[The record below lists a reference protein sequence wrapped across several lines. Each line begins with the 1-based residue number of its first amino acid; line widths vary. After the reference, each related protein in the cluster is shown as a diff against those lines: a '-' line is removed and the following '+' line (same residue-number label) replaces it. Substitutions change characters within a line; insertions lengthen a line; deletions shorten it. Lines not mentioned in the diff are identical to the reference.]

1 MRENRSVDKRYP
13 SVSDTNFSEV
23 LFASRGGI
31 GEVTLNRPAALNAVT
46 LEMLRALDDRLVAW
60 MRDDAIGLVVISGEG
75 RAFAAGGDIRRL
87 YDAGKAG
94 DSYTSTF
101 FWDEYVT
108 DWRVFHYP
116 KPYVAIM
123 DGVTMGGGVG
133 LSVHGTH
140 RVVTE
145 NTVFAMPETGIGFF
159 PDVGG
164 TYFLPRLPGRIGLYM
179 ALTGARLRA
188 ADCLYAGIATHYVPA
203 DRLEDLKRALADA
216 GLADSADAHGR
227 VGEVLGRFA
236 TGPGEAPIAA
246 LRERID
252 TTFDAEGVEE
262 VAAKLSAAGD
272 DWAEKTLSAM
282 LARSPTALKV
292 AFEQVR
298 RGAGLSFDECLTLEY
313 RISQAFM
320 RGHDFF
326 EGVRAT
332 IVDKDGRPKWRP
344 DRLEDVLPTDVE
356 RYFER
361 PSEGD
366 LQFNPP
372 RRRDQIDG

>member
-1 MRENRSVDKRYP
+1 MVEANS
-13 SVSDTNFSEV
+13 SDI
-23 LFASRGGI
+23 LFECRGDV
-31 GEVTLNRPAALNAVT
+31 GEVTLNRPEALNAVT
-46 LEMLRALDDRLVAW
+46 LEMLRSLDDRLIAW
-60 MRDDAIGLVVISGEG
+60 ASDNAIGAVVISGEG

-87 YDAGKAG
+87 YEAGKAG

-108 DWRVFHYP
+108 DWRIFHYP

-164 TYFLPRLPGRIGLYM
+164 TYFLPRLPGRIGVYM

-188 ADCLYAGIATHYVPA
+188 ADCLYTGIATHHVPA
-203 DRLEDLKRALADA
+203 DRLGDLKRSLADA
-216 GLADSADAHGR
+216 KLAGAVDPHDR
-227 VGEVLGRFA
+227 VGEVLGEFA
-236 TGPGEAPIAA
+236 TDPGEAPIAV

-252 TTFDAEGVEE
+252 TVFDAEGVEE
-262 VAAKLSAAGD
+262 VTVKLRAAGD
-272 DWAEKTLSAM
+272 EWAEKTLAGI
-282 LARSPTALKV
+282 LDRSPTALKV
-292 AFEQVR
+292 AFEQIR
-298 RGAGLSFDECLTLEY
+298 RGAQLSFDECLTLEY

-332 IVDKDGRPKWRP
+332 IVDKDGQPKWRP
-344 DRLEDVLPTDVE
+344 DRLEAVGPADVQ
-356 RYFER
+356 RYFE
-361 PSEGD
+361 PPPEGD
-366 LQFNPP
+366 LRFDPP
-372 RRRDQIDG
+372 RRRDQIET